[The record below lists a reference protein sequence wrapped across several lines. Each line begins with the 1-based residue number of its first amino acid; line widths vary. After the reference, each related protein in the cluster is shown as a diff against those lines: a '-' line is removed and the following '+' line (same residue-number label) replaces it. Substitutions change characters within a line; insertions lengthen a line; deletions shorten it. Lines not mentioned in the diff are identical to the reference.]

1 MLSKKYQPENNYKAG
16 AKTTSKMCLFYIG
29 GTYSP
34 IHQSPIDISQGSPRE
49 GQVKLASRRY
59 MKPYVHVILRHS
71 LSLFVMVKKSSR
83 KEELIEVANVVVI
96 MIVTKYTKS
105 NCKQNELCP

>member
-1 MLSKKYQPENNYKAG
+1 
-16 AKTTSKMCLFYIG
+16 
-29 GTYSP
+29 
-34 IHQSPIDISQGSPRE
+34 
-49 GQVKLASRRY
+49 

-71 LSLFVMVKKSSR
+71 LSLFVMIKKSSR

-96 MIVTKYTKS
+96 MIVTKYTKG